1 MTYRLECGVRQGGLS
16 SPRLFNLYMNRLL
29 EELSSTS
36 VGCSIDGVRVNNISY
51 ADDMVLLSPSVSGL
65 ISLLRKCESYAEAH
79 GLKYNANKSEF
90 MLFKAGNKT
99 YSVPPVTLCGTPLAQ
114 VKHFK
119 YLGHWVTEDM
129 CDNMDIERER
139 RALAVR
145 CNMLARRFARCT
157 EEVKAT
163 LFKAYCQSFY
173 TCSLWTS
180 YTRRAY
186 SALRVQ
192 YNNAYRV
199 VFGLPRHCSASGMFT
214 EGRIDG
220 FHAIIRKRCSSLL
233 RRWRASSN
241 TILCTL
247 ADRWDSPWLKHWV
260 QLHAPLYEILF

>member
-1 MTYRLECGVRQGGLS
+1 
-16 SPRLFNLYMNRLL
+16 
-29 EELSSTS
+29 
-36 VGCSIDGVRVNNISY
+36 
-51 ADDMVLLSPSVSGL
+51 
-65 ISLLRKCESYAEAH
+65 
-79 GLKYNANKSEF
+79 
-90 MLFKAGNKT
+90 
-99 YSVPPVTLCGTPLAQ
+99 
-114 VKHFK
+114 
-119 YLGHWVTEDM
+119 
-129 CDNMDIERER
+129 MDIERER

-173 TCSLWTS
+173 TCSLWIS
-180 YTRRAY
+180 YTQRAY

-241 TILCTL
+241 AILCTL

-260 QLHAPLYEILF
+260 QLHAPLCEILF